1 MSDQDDFED
10 QVPEARTPSK
20 VPFSQ
25 LTDEE
30 KRERRREAAKKAAA
44 TRARKKA
51 EAALAA
57 AEAESAEN
65 SEAVQAEVESASISL
80 EQASNDESTDA
91 SLESTQAPSGLPLEP
106 PASPAYD
113 VPSDFTGLDA
123 VVAAAD
129 ESAIGSDA
137 DESSSDHVQDQAALH
152 DESSVHNEF
161 PEHAAQESSSDSA
174 EPTALLILD
183 ALVKK
188 FGATTAVDHVSIAVE
203 PGQFY
208 GIVGPNGAGKTTTLS
223 MATGLLQ
230 PDAGRV
236 IVRGVDMWSD
246 GPTAK
251 RLIGVLPDRLR
262 LFERLT
268 GQQMLFQSGVLR
280 GLDAETVRR
289 RSADLIASFDL
300 EEAAGRVV
308 ADYSAGMTK
317 KLALACALI
326 HAPRLLVLDEPFE
339 SVDPVSTATILQ
351 ILSAFVAVGGAVV
364 LSSHSMDLVQRT
376 CDHVAIIVEGR
387 VLANG
392 SMEDVRNGQTLEE
405 RFVNLAGGRR
415 ETRGMEW
422 LHSYS
427 V

>member
-1 MSDQDDFED
+1 M
-10 QVPEARTPSK
+10 
-20 VPFSQ
+20 
-25 LTDEE
+25 
-30 KRERRREAAKKAAA
+30 
-44 TRARKKA
+44 
-51 EAALAA
+51 
-57 AEAESAEN
+57 
-65 SEAVQAEVESASISL
+65 
-80 EQASNDESTDA
+80 
-91 SLESTQAPSGLPLEP
+91 
-106 PASPAYD
+106 
-113 VPSDFTGLDA
+113 
-123 VVAAAD
+123 VAAAD